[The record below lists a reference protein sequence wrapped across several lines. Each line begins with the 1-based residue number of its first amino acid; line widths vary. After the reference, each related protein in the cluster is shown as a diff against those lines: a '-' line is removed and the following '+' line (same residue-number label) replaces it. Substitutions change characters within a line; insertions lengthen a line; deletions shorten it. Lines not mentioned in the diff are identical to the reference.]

1 MKEMDFALTED
12 QELLKNSIKDF
23 AERVISKNLEKM
35 ISSRRIPDE
44 IFSEFRRMNLFGV
57 SVPQKFGGMGAS
69 PVDMGII
76 GEEIGRADPTASISV
91 LYLVHNSWSYLI
103 SRYGTELLKASTLPK
118 IASGDLITGIA
129 TTEPSCGSDIASI
142 KTTATKKGNS
152 YIINGEKSFISLAFD
167 INERGGGFV
176 TSAKTD
182 PSKGASGISLF
193 YVPYSDRIEISKLE
207 EMGREGSTW
216 GALRFND
223 VEIPSEYLL
232 GEVNRGF
239 NIIHE
244 GFELAR
250 SIIAVVSAAMALRA
264 LDDGMDYIKER
275 KAFGTTIGKF
285 QGIQFQL
292 AEDVAKME
300 AALTMGY
307 RALWMYGEEQQERRF
322 NRFQVTKEVA
332 VAKLLSTV
340 WAFDAINDSLQW
352 HGAYGYSKNNM
363 QEIALRAVRSFQLA
377 EGSRE
382 VMKMIIA
389 RESLG
394 HEYYRK

>member
-1 MKEMDFALTED
+1 MDFSFTEE
-12 QELLKNSIKDF
+12 QELLKNSIRDF
-23 AERVISKNLEKM
+23 AERIISKNLEEM
-35 ISSRRIPDE
+35 IRTKRIPEE
-44 IFSEFRRMNLFGV
+44 IFREFRRMNLFGV
-57 SVPQKFGGMGAS
+57 SIPQKYGGLGS
-69 PVDMGII
+69 STVDMGII
-76 GEEIGRADPTASISV
+76 AEEIGRADPTASVSV

-118 IASGDLITGIA
+118 IASGQLITGIA
-129 TTEPSCGSDIASI
+129 TTEPSCGSDISSI
-142 KTTATKKGNS
+142 KTTAVKKGNS
-152 YIINGEKSFISLAFD
+152 YVINGEKSFISLALD
-167 INERGGGFV
+167 IKERGGGFL

-182 PSKGASGISLF
+182 PSKGSRGISLF
-193 YVPYSDRIEISKLE
+193 YVPYSDAIEVSKLE

-223 VEIPSEYLL
+223 VEVPSENLI
-232 GEVNRGF
+232 GEINRGF

-250 SIIAVVSAAMALRA
+250 SIIAVSSAAMALRA

-275 KAFGTTIGKF
+275 KAFGTTVGKF

-292 AEDVAKME
+292 ADDVAKME
-300 AALTMGY
+300 TALTMGY
-307 RALWMYGEEQQERRF
+307 RALWTYGEEQAGRRF
-322 NRFQVTKEVA
+322 DRFTTTRVVA
-332 VAKLLSTV
+332 MAKLLSTV

-352 HGAYGYSKNNM
+352 HGAYGYSKNNL

-394 HEYYRK
+394 REYFRER